1 MNTKIDTCGVASHGL
16 RPATRVR
23 NTQYAIRNTKNGFAL
38 PLVLVSIVILMAL
51 IIGTAMTSYGSR
63 LQAVQTKSQT
73 EAMLAAEAGYEQ
85 AIFWMSQQSDILSAI
100 QAGGGQ
106 GTIPFATGSCSYTI
120 DFHGFIGA
128 RPVFRVTSTGI
139 CGRPSFTRIV
149 DVDVVQETSGWA
161 MGACRIPGVSP
172 ATGVSP
178 TTSTTGVYF
187 GNGEVISIPLHIN
200 KANDNPDVADIFI
213 DTSNGSPTFLQNVEM
228 GESRKLNGTDKII
241 VNSSG
246 QQIGTYSS
254 VMPLFHNGISFD
266 QPGIRITDS
275 AAVQSKVTRFKNSTL
290 AAYQFTP
297 NLTGCPT
304 ISPFNSPSNKCPA
317 VQLEFFVQGGVGKV
331 RITNNCAV
339 VLNNPGPS
347 DYNIVTGSNPT
358 TFNTY
363 KIYGYHYRPKNS
375 TCPTCQT
382 TVPITNTYVTQ
393 TIGGY
398 TSDPGGQIYVNGNV
412 IIGGDSN
419 SIIDPCQVGQVVNGK
434 ITVVAT
440 GNIWI
445 ADSIKVDGAHA
456 TDGNSLP
463 TTGNLN
469 VLGLIAQGVIKVID
483 PGLSSYATSYSPGHL
498 PNNYPGPPSAVSGYT
513 YQPVANLKSGG
524 SGLYDRI
531 LPDPTVIEAALT
543 IGGGGWGAENVRD
556 YAGSSGNYYGD
567 RRVVSTPQDD
577 LYVRGSITEVI
588 RGIVGHLNN
597 DGYIKHYYLDT
608 RLMSGIL
615 PGDIWLSGKY
625 IPAPAGWHDH
635 GLNN

>member
-469 VLGLIAQGVIKVID
+469 VLGLIAQGVIKVVD
-483 PGLSSYATSYSPGHL
+483 PGLTPASPG
-498 PNNYPGPPSAVSGYT
+498 PASVTGYT
-513 YQPVANLKSGG
+513 YQPIGIKKYTSDAN
-524 SGLYDRI
+524 YVRY
-531 LPDPTVIEAALT
+531 LPDPTVVEAAIT
-543 IGGGGWGAENVRD
+543 VGGGGWGAENVNT
-556 YAGSSGNYYGD
+556 SGG
-567 RRVVSTPQDD
+567 RRVYSAPQDY
-577 LYVRGSITEVI
+577 LIVHGSITEVV
-588 RGIVGHLNN
+588 RGVVGHLNS
-597 DGYIKHYYLDT
+597 DGYIKQYYIDT

-615 PGDIWLSGKY
+615 PGDIWFSGKY

-635 GLNN
+635 SPNY